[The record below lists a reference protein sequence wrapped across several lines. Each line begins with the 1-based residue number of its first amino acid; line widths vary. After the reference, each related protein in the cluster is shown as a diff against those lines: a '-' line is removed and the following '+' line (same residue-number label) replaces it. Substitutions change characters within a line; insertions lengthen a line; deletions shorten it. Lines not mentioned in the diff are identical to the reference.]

1 MIWSPCKTT
10 SLLKRFH
17 QRKKLLIHVKKK
29 KSVHSSGQK
38 EKKRHFFW
46 NSQHYYFSNIVH
58 SYLFRSKDA
67 KTAESASS
75 LSTLSLTSCKNVRL
89 LSLDQNKGCLS
100 TADAVGRNE
109 GSEPIIFSIKFKAS
123 WLSFMADKLEKKI
136 V

>member
-17 QRKKLLIHVKKK
+17 QRKKLLIHVKKRNQYIHQDRNRK
-29 KSVHSSGQK
+29 KGI
-38 EKKRHFFW
+38 FW

-123 WLSFMADKLEKKI
+123 WLSFMADKLEKKW
-136 V
+136 